1 MVVATLYGRFFCN
14 ASTTKMDS
22 VSARQYLDI
31 RSTIALRMVNSG
43 YCDDIGSA
51 NVSSNSVTPNA
62 LLPTKSLCFSHFPFT
77 VIPLSPNCRHR
88 FPNFGLSCSSWNQH
102 LELTTMKISAELIK
116 RLREEK
122 QWSQEQLAELCSLN
136 LRTIQRLEKSG
147 NASLESVRAL
157 ASVFEL
163 DAKELQG
170 QEPMTKLSPWDSVHA
185 SLKQFDDF
193 WGVAS
198 RYEYWC
204 FIAFTLLVLAVA
216 TVLHPKAYQIAG
228 LILLVPLL
236 AVGSRRLNDAAQSVW
251 LQLFF
256 LVPFGFVVVLFY
268 MAMESKTLESSSENQ
283 SAA

>member
-1 MVVATLYGRFFCN
+1 
-14 ASTTKMDS
+14 
-22 VSARQYLDI
+22 
-31 RSTIALRMVNSG
+31 
-43 YCDDIGSA
+43 
-51 NVSSNSVTPNA
+51 
-62 LLPTKSLCFSHFPFT
+62 
-77 VIPLSPNCRHR
+77 
-88 FPNFGLSCSSWNQH
+88 
-102 LELTTMKISAELIK
+102 MKINAELIK

-157 ASVFEL
+157 AAVFEL
-163 DAKELQG
+163 DARELQAEE
-170 QEPMTKLSPWDSVHA
+170 QETVTKLSPWGSVQA

-198 RYEYWC
+198 PYEYWC

-216 TVLHPKAYQIAG
+216 TVIHPKAYQIAG

-236 AVGSRRLNDAAQSVW
+236 AVGSRRLNDAGQSVW

-256 LVPFGFVVVLFY
+256 LVPFGFVPVLFY
-268 MAMESKTLESSSENQ
+268 MAKESKTLKSESTSE
-283 SAA
+283 